1 MVYINKQNTKN
12 QILQYLERSKG
23 MVNVNLLKS
32 RMVYCDKK
40 QADLAKELNLSQSTT
55 NQKINNL
62 RKITIEEAF
71 KIKKFLNI
79 PDDEFEAYFFAK

>member
-1 MVYINKQNTKN
+1 
-12 QILQYLERSKG
+12 
-23 MVNVNLLKS
+23 
-32 RMVYCDKK
+32 MVYCDKK